1 MRMSQGSLDVLE
13 YWWVLE
19 LFSPQTI
26 PKITGRSRRPE
37 DRQVVEWRPGEALP
51 WQVLHPPRPLGKTP
65 RVWRHT
71 VYLGVYD
78 LEATYQRL
86 HEAFAED
93 RDAYD
98 ERRAGV
104 SACAGVLVDEGG
116 VLLPDSAVLSS
127 ALWAVSRLSMGTPP
141 RGTGWASGF
150 ATHAADLA
158 EEFDALE
165 GARRQAVNQDTP
177 PAQDC
182 ESLKE
187 LLAAAHAA
195 AGVVGDRELA
205 SHRIVIQSNAVSAR
219 PDEESTTSIDF
230 LNSFFLDDLAA
241 AHADV
246 TAHGSVDTL
255 ADYLTA
261 DTAVRADSR
270 VDVMT
275 DQQAVDDGVSIRRLP
290 KGRWPAEPD
299 HGLALRQQFA
309 VNQALVELSSRDGLK
324 GVNGPPGTGKTTMLR
339 DVLAGNVVERARRLA
354 SLSRPEDAF
363 TQTTHRWTAADG
375 YSRRVRQLRED
386 LTGFEMVVTSANN
399 AAVENVTTEI
409 PARTAIAE
417 EWRAEADYFADIAT
431 ATLRATAKGGESSPT
446 DTDDPLAAWGLVAA
460 RLGNKSNRGAFR
472 SEFWFDKTNPRTK
485 EPLPGTAPRMQ
496 SRLLQWRDGQVPIR
510 SWSDAQEAFQQAE
523 RRVDELIG
531 TRRAA
536 EDRLARID
544 DAVRAEA
551 AAATHAEK
559 LETEF
564 AQVTEAARNQA
575 GEVERSASDVAQA
588 TEDRGRHVETRPNVL
603 ETLFSFGRAAGDW
616 RNALVPLD
624 AAVQEAQQRH
634 RENQERVNQ
643 LEDARARLVAEFA
656 DNEETRTQLSAEIAA
671 LRKHLAADRDRYGLA
686 YPGEGWNGSKRELRA
701 PWLDAEI
708 DAARSDLFLAAL
720 KLHEDFLA
728 ATAGDMLEGLRAAI
742 EVVAGVHPY
751 RLEQEKVRAAWQ
763 LFFLVVPM
771 VSTTFASFGRM
782 FRGLGRESLGWVL
795 IDEAGQ
801 ACPQYAV
808 GAIWR
813 ARRVIA
819 VGDPL
824 QLQPVVTIPAKAQRD
839 IAAAY
844 SVSDTWI
851 PPRASVQTLV
861 DRVSSHG
868 TRLRHGEDT
877 VWVSAP
883 LTVHRRCDEPMFSLF
898 NDIAYNGIMVSG
910 VTREPGHFDHSSGA
924 RIPASG
930 WLDEAATTA
939 GTHLQLN
946 QIARLRREIEALIG
960 EGVAAS
966 EIIAISPFREV
977 ADHLARIDR
986 DFPGLRAGTIHTA
999 QGREADVVFLVLG
1012 GDPTAP
1018 GAKAWAA
1025 STVNLVN
1032 VAASRAKRRLY
1043 VIGDRYAWAKHNYF
1057 HQLAVALDQHP
1068 RHQQGPLTDHGA
1080 EWPHRERIRDGAEF

>member
-1 MRMSQGSLDVLE
+1 MSMSQSSVDVLE

-19 LFSPQTI
+19 LFSPQKV
-26 PKITGRSRRPE
+26 PKLTGRAMRPE

-51 WQVLHPPRPLGKTP
+51 WQVLQPPRPVGTTP

-98 ERRAGV
+98 ERRAGL

-116 VLLPDSAVLSS
+116 MLLSDSAVLSS
-127 ALWAVSRLSMGTPP
+127 ALWAVSKLAAGTAP
-141 RGTGWASGF
+141 RGTGWASRFPEASAG
-150 ATHAADLA
+150 LV

-165 GARRQAVNQDTP
+165 GARRDAAGQELP
-177 PAQDC
+177 LAQDG
-182 ESLKE
+182 ESLQR

-195 AGVVGDRELA
+195 AGTAGDNELA
-205 SHRIVIQSNAVSAR
+205 SQRVVIQSVAVAAR
-219 PDEESTTSIDF
+219 LGEDSTTDMDF
-230 LNSFFLDDLAA
+230 LNSFFLEDLAA
-241 AHADV
+241 VHDDV
-246 TAHGSVDTL
+246 ATNGLVGAL
-255 ADYLTA
+255 ADYLTT
-261 DTAVRADSR
+261 DTAVHADAR

-275 DQQAVDDGVSIRRLP
+275 NQHVVDDAVSIGRLP

-309 VNQALVELSSRDGLK
+309 VNQALTDLSSTGGLM

-354 SLSRPEDAF
+354 SLSGPADAF
-363 TQTTHRWTAADG
+363 TQITHRWTAADG
-375 YSRRVRQLRED
+375 YPRRVRQLRDD

-399 AAVENVTTEI
+399 AAVENVSVEI
-409 PARTAIAE
+409 PARAAIAE
-417 EWRAEADYFADIAT
+417 DWQAEADYFADIAT
-431 ATLRATAKGGESSPT
+431 ATLRATAKVGESSPAET
-446 DTDDPLAAWGLVAA
+446 ADSLTAWGLVAA

-485 EPLPGTAPRMQ
+485 QRIPGTAPRMQ
-496 SRLLQWRDGQVPIR
+496 SRLLQWRDGEVPTR
-510 SWSDAQEAFQQAE
+510 SWSEARDAFQQVE
-523 RRVDELIG
+523 RRVDKLIEA
-531 TRRAA
+531 RRAA
-536 EDRLARID
+536 EDRLARFG
-544 DAVRAEA
+544 DALRADA
-551 AAATHAEK
+551 AAAKHAAK
-559 LETEF
+559 LETEL
-564 AQVTEAARNQA
+564 AIAAEAARSQA
-575 GEVERSASDVAQA
+575 REVERSASAIVQA
-588 TEDRGRHVETRPNVL
+588 MDDRGRHVETRPSAL
-603 ETLFSFGRAAGDW
+603 ETLFSIGLAARDW
-616 RNALVPLD
+616 RNALGPLD
-624 AAVQEAQQRH
+624 AAVQEAQQQQRAS
-634 RENQERVNQ
+634 QERANR
-643 LEDARARLVAEFA
+643 LEDAKARLAAEFA
-656 DNEETRTQLSAEIAA
+656 DNEETRAQLSAELAA
-671 LRKHLAADRDRYGLA
+671 LRRHLAADCDRYGRA
-686 YPGEGWNGSKRELRA
+686 YPGEGWSGPKRELRA

-720 KLHEDFLA
+720 RLHEDFLA
-728 ATAGDMLEGLRAAI
+728 ATAGDMLEGLRAAV
-742 EVVAGVHPY
+742 EVVAGAHPN
-751 RLEQEKVRAAWQ
+751 RLEPEKVRAAWQ

-782 FRGLGRESLGWVL
+782 FKGLGSESLGWVL

-808 GAIWR
+808 SAIWR

-851 PPRASVQTLV
+851 PPRASVQTLA
-861 DRVSSHG
+861 DRVSPHG
-868 TRLRHGEDT
+868 TRLRHGEET

-883 LTVHRRCDEPMFSLF
+883 LTVHRRCDEPMFGLF
-898 NDIAYNGIMVSG
+898 NDIAYKGIMVSG
-910 VTREPGHFDHSSGA
+910 VTRRPDHFDSPNGA
-924 RIPASG
+924 RIPASR

-939 GTHLQLN
+939 GTHLQRN
-946 QIARLRREIEALIG
+946 QIARLRRQIEALRDDGI
-960 EGVAAS
+960 AADDM
-966 EIIAISPFREV
+966 IAISPFREV
-977 ADHLARIDR
+977 ADHLARLDR
-986 DFPGLRAGTIHTA
+986 DYPGLRAGTIHTA

-1025 STVNLVN
+1025 ATVNLVN

-1043 VIGDRYAWAKHNYF
+1043 VIGDQSSWAKHNYF
-1057 HQLAVALDQHP
+1057 NQLAAALDLHRQD
-1068 RHQQGPLTDHGA
+1068 RQGA
-1080 EWPHRERIRDGAEF
+1080 

>member
-1 MRMSQGSLDVLE
+1 MSMSQGCLDVLE
-13 YWWVLE
+13 YWWLLE
-19 LFSPQTI
+19 LFSPQKV
-26 PKITGRSRRPE
+26 PKITRRSRRPE

-51 WQVLHPPRPLGKTP
+51 WQVLQPPQPVGKTP

-86 HEAFAED
+86 HRAFVED

-98 ERRAGV
+98 ERRAGL
-104 SACAGVLVDEGG
+104 SACAGVLVDEDG
-116 VLLPDSAVLSS
+116 VLLTDSAVLSS
-127 ALWAVSRLSMGTPP
+127 ALWAVSRLAAGTPP

-150 ATHAADLA
+150 AAAAAGLV
-158 EEFDALE
+158 EGFDALD
-165 GARRQAVNQDTP
+165 GARRDAASQ
-177 PAQDC
+177 
-182 ESLKE
+182 ESLPVQNGESLQE

-195 AGVVGDRELA
+195 AGVTGEHDLA
-205 SHRIVIQSNAVSAR
+205 SHRVIIQSVAVPAR
-219 PDEESTTSIDF
+219 RDDESTVDMDF
-230 LNSFFLDDLAA
+230 LNSFFLEDLAA
-241 AHADV
+241 VHDDV
-246 TAHGSVDTL
+246 ATNGLVGALS
-255 ADYLTA
+255 DYLTP
-261 DTAVRADSR
+261 DTAVRADAR
-270 VDVMT
+270 VDVMANR
-275 DQQAVDDGVSIRRLP
+275 QVVDDGVLIRRLP

-309 VNQALVELSSRDGLK
+309 VNQALMELSGADGLM

-354 SLSRPEDAF
+354 LLPRPADAF

-375 YSRRVRQLRED
+375 YPRRVRQLRED

-399 AAVENVTTEI
+399 AAVENVSTEI
-409 PARTAIAE
+409 PARTAIAAD
-417 EWRAEADYFADIAT
+417 WQAEADYFADIAT
-431 ATLRATAKGGESSPT
+431 ATLRATAKSGESSPT
-446 DTDDPLAAWGLVAA
+446 ETDDKLAAWGLVAA

-472 SEFWFDKTNPRTK
+472 SEFWFDKTKPRTK
-485 EPLPGTAPRMQ
+485 QRLPGTAPRMQ
-496 SRLLQWRDGQVPIR
+496 SLLLQWRDGEVPRR
-510 SWSDAQEAFQQAE
+510 SWSDAQDAFRQAE
-523 RRVDELIG
+523 RRVDELIEA
-531 TRRAA
+531 RQAA
-536 EDRLARID
+536 EERLARID
-544 DAVRAEA
+544 DTIREESA
-551 AAATHAEK
+551 AAEHAEK
-559 LETEF
+559 LEAEL
-564 AQVTEAARNQA
+564 AMSAEAARSQA
-575 GEVERSASDVAQA
+575 GEVERSASAIVQA
-588 TEDRGRHVETRPNVL
+588 MEDRGRHVETRPSAL
-603 ETLFSFGRAAGDW
+603 ETLFSLGRAARDW

-624 AAVQEAQQRH
+624 AAVQEAQQRQ
-634 RENQERVNQ
+634 RANQERANQ
-643 LEDARARLVAEFA
+643 LENARARLAAEFVG
-656 DNEETRTQLSAEIAA
+656 NQETRSQLSAELAA
-671 LRKHLAADRDRYGLA
+671 LRKHLAADRDRYGPA
-686 YPGEGWNGSKRELRA
+686 YPGEAWSGPKRELRA

-708 DAARSDLFLAAL
+708 DTARSDLFMAAL
-720 KLHEDFLA
+720 QLHEDFLA

-742 EVVAGVHPY
+742 EVVAGAHPN
-751 RLEQEKVRAAWQ
+751 RLEPEKVRAAWQ

-782 FRGLGRESLGWVL
+782 FRGLGQESLGWVF

-844 SVSDTWI
+844 DVSDTWI
-851 PPRASVQTLV
+851 PPRASVQTLA
-861 DRVSSHG
+861 DRVSPHG
-868 TRLRHGEDT
+868 TRLRHGEET

-883 LTVHRRCDEPMFSLF
+883 LTVHRRCDDPMFSLF

-910 VTREPGHFDHSSGA
+910 VTRHPDHFDRPNDP
-924 RIPASG
+924 RIPASR
-930 WLDEAATTA
+930 WLDEAATTS
-939 GTHLQLN
+939 GTHLQRN
-946 QIARLRREIEALIG
+946 QIARLRLEIEALR
-960 EGVAAS
+960 EGGIAAGDM
-966 EIIAISPFREV
+966 IAISPFREV
-977 ADHLARIDR
+977 ADHLARLDR
-986 DFPGLRAGTIHTA
+986 DYPGLRAGTIHTA

-1043 VIGDRYAWAKHNYF
+1043 VIGDQSAWAKHNYF
-1057 HQLAVALDQHP
+1057 HQLAAALDQHP
-1068 RHQQGPLTDHGA
+1068 RNRQGA
-1080 EWPHRERIRDGAEF
+1080 